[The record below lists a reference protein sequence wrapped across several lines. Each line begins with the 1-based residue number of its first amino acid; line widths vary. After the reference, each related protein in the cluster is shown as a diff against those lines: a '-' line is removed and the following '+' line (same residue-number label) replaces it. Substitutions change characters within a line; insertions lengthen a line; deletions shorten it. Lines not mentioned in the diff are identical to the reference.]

1 MIKKTLNLLITY
13 LKIGLIA
20 LIPVTIGIISI
31 LAIGET
37 NASIMIKK
45 NQLPLPDI
53 QSVDLTQLEAKKA
66 AAPESLWEKHSVKI
80 KPNGSLSEALDQIGL
95 NKQITFDILQLKN
108 SHYLTQL
115 RAGDELQI
123 WTDQGQLKKIL
134 YPQSEEQD
142 FVLSEVPEGFQI
154 EAVNHKVQIK
164 VVSVAGTIDDSFY
177 LSGKSAGLS
186 AKTIMNLAD
195 IFTWEI
201 DFIRQLRHGDP
212 FKVIYEQRYIKNQYI
227 GDGDI
232 LAASIDTGGETHT
245 AFLLKDESGKSL
257 GYFDA
262 EQNNLKKTFLKNPV
276 DYVRITST
284 FKPKRFHPVLKKWRA
299 HRGVDYAG
307 PIGTPIHATGD
318 GQIITRTW
326 SNSYGRLIMIQH
338 ANKYVTVYGH
348 MSKYG
353 KYPKN
358 AWVKQGDVI
367 GYIGQSGLASGPHL
381 HYEFRVNGVHQDP
394 LKVKFPNAGPVPKK
408 YRAEF
413 ANYASLMLAQME
425 RLSPDTQ
432 LVGHFE

>member
-1 MIKKTLNLLITY
+1 M
-13 LKIGLIA
+13 
-20 LIPVTIGIISI
+20 
-31 LAIGET
+31 
-37 NASIMIKK
+37 
-45 NQLPLPDI
+45 
-53 QSVDLTQLEAKKA
+53 
-66 AAPESLWEKHSVKI
+66 
-80 KPNGSLSEALDQIGL
+80 LSA
-95 NKQITFDILQLKN
+95 
-108 SHYLTQL
+108 
-115 RAGDELQI
+115 
-123 WTDQGQLKKIL
+123 
-134 YPQSEEQD
+134 
-142 FVLSEVPEGFQI
+142 VPEGFQI
-154 EAVNHKVQIK
+154 EAINHKVQIK

-232 LAASIDTGGETHT
+232 LAASINTGGETHT

-348 MSKYG
+348 MSRYG

-381 HYEFRVNGVHQDP
+381 HYEFRVNGVHHDP

-408 YRAEF
+408 YRTEF
-413 ANYASLMLAQME
+413 ASYASLMLAQME
-425 RLSPDTQ
+425 RLTPETQ
-432 LVGHFE
+432 LVEHFE